1 MRWEGGKEVELAIQ
15 SSPKEEASGEEKENE
30 SRRVSLSKARS
41 EVRIKLGSSGAAHI

>member
-30 SRRVSLSKARS
+30 SRRLPFR
-41 EVRIKLGSSGAAHI
+41 RRDRKLGLS